1 MFGLILTMFVV
12 LLISIDDVSNYTKC
26 VSVGNQKCMTQPI
39 LTNVRPNEYNQQ
51 LCYHPFAV
59 NLDRCVGSFNTLNNQ
74 SNKYVFQKKTRF
86 KSKHLT

>member
-1 MFGLILTMFVV
+1 MFGLIVTMFVV

-26 VSVGNQKCMTQPI
+26 VSVGNQKCMTHPI

-74 SNKYVFQKKTRF
+74 SNKVCVPKKTRF

>member
-1 MFGLILTMFVV
+1 MFGFILTMFVV

-74 SNKYVFQKKTRF
+74 SNKVCVPKKN
-86 KSKHLT
+86 KI

>member
-74 SNKYVFQKKTRF
+74 SNKYVFQKKQDLNLST
-86 KSKHLT
+86 